1 MNGGIVWGR
10 YVRLKPHVPQRTSSV
25 TKLIDP
31 FKRTINYLRISIT
44 DRCNLRCIYC
54 MPPEGVVSL
63 AHDAILSYEEIA
75 RIVAV
80 AAGEGIQKV
89 RITGGEPLVRKGVV
103 DLIGLLSK
111 VIPGAGTFHWY

>member
-1 MNGGIVWGR
+1 MQYGITA
-10 YVRLKPHVPQRTSSV
+10 LKCGIFGAVVFSINHLQRTASV
-25 TKLIDP
+25 TKLVDP

-75 RIVAV
+75 QTLDLTVPAV
-80 AAGEGIQKV
+80 AQ
-89 RITGGEPLVRKGVV
+89 RIRRGKDALRREFVSGKRGSV
-103 DLIGLLSK
+103 
-111 VIPGAGTFHWY
+111 